1 MKRTAR
7 PRWKSLGVDR
17 LLRHALR
24 HWHADEGWRAIEA
37 LQRRGSPALLA
48 RVVALCASPNVRRR
62 AVGVSIAA
70 QLSRRTP
77 AGLALYA
84 EEETQRLLLRGLADP
99 HHDVVR
105 AAVGGLGLRPHG
117 ESVQALLRLASHPDA
132 RMRWQVAVALG
143 SYEEPETIAGL
154 IRLSA
159 DPSDEVRDWA
169 TFALGSLR
177 MEDSPEIR
185 AALRRNLDDADLD
198 VRGEALVGLAR
209 RRDDGIV
216 EALIKRLTPDCHVY
230 ELDAAEALADSR
242 LVAPLQTL
250 TKAAGPSS
258 TTAYWRA
265 RLDDALESCSGPI
278 TGRPQPE
285 TPL

>member
-37 LQRRGSPALLA
+37 LQRRGSPAVLA

-70 QLSRRTP
+70 QLSRHTQ

-84 EEETQRLLLRGLADP
+84 EKETQRLLLRGLADP

-216 EALIKRLTPDCHVY
+216 DRLIERLTPDCHVY
-230 ELDAAEALADSR
+230 ELDAAEALADPR
-242 LVAPLQTL
+242 LLAALVAL
-250 TKAAGPSS
+250 AEA
-258 TTAYWRA
+258 
-265 RLDDALESCSGPI
+265 SGPGPRSPSWLDRLKDA
-278 TGRPQPE
+278 TEACRGSA
-285 TPL
+285 

>member
-7 PRWKSLGVDR
+7 PRWKSQAVDR

-24 HWHADEGWRAIEA
+24 HWHADAGWRAIEA

-48 RVVALCASPNVRRR
+48 RVVALCASPSARRR

-70 QLSRRTP
+70 QLSHRAQGVLT
-77 AGLALYA
+77 LLA

-117 ESVQALLRLASHPDA
+117 ASVEALLRLASHPDA

-143 SYEEPETIAGL
+143 AYEEPETIEGL

-169 TFALGSLR
+169 TFGLGTLR
-177 MEDSPEIR
+177 MEDTPAIR
-185 AALRRNLDDADLD
+185 AALRRNLHDADPD

-209 RRDDGIV
+209 RRDEGIV
-216 EALIKRLTPDCHVY
+216 DLLIERLTPDCHVY
-230 ELDAAEALADSR
+230 ELDAAEALGEPCLAARLRLIEEASRESAANSYWFSR
-242 LVAPLQTL
+242 LR
-250 TKAAGPSS
+250 AAIE
-258 TTAYWRA
+258 A
-265 RLDDALESCSGPI
+265 CSASKPI
-278 TGRPQPE
+278 AA
-285 TPL
+285 